1 MLNLHCPHQIE
12 IYVKIESAN
21 QMADFIVTAL
31 LR

>member
-12 IYVKIESAN
+12 IYVKTKSAN
-21 QMADFIVTAL
+21 QMADDIVTAL